1 MTGSAPA
8 LGGRVGATPA
18 ASAGAGL
25 RWVHDPDDDHACMR
39 QLTALHDLPGGRA
52 VCHPTPGATWPVLIR
67 DLLEALGKPRDALAR
82 ERRLRD
88 GGRLVQVWMC
98 AERVEHLVVLRAHLL
113 RPALLDR
120 SAELAAATGTTI
132 WLVWHHSD
140 PPGPAG
146 IGEVWSWPAAVD
158 TLQRGRVR
166 PLSSEQVRLRSVDAI
181 HRDAVA
187 EARREARLW
196 RVAPPRQRRYTQ
208 PGCELGALLQRLSID
223 AATWAELD
231 LRLDAAR
238 AGFAI
243 EGLTLVLP
251 DAQHLRDLIGP
262 RLPAPVVTRLRRI
275 ACPTSAVALLLAWA
289 TDARPGRISGCMQR
303 SVSPDGG
310 HVNLLPGRYR
320 IPGSVQVILRAAL
333 IEHRMR
339 GLPTYTFL
347 ARPDDTSY
355 CAQAMANLITRV
367 AGRAEVLLPPS
378 FERNDFGPERPFVA
392 ELVNT
397 GRVRLEGAPPRPRLQ
412 PDHDSLPRRRRWRP

>member
-8 LGGRVGATPA
+8 LGGRVGAA
-18 ASAGAGL
+18 AATSGGAGL

-39 QLTALHDLPGGRA
+39 QLTALHDLAGGRV

-88 GGRLVQVWMC
+88 GARLVQVWMC
-98 AERVEHLVVLRAHLL
+98 AERVEHLVVLRAHRL
-113 RPALLDR
+113 RPLLLDR
-120 SAELAAATGTTI
+120 FAELAAATGTTI
-132 WLVWHHSD
+132 WLVWHHRD
-140 PPGPAG
+140 PPGR
-146 IGEVWSWPAAVD
+146 IGAVWSWPTAVD
-158 TLQRGRVR
+158 TLRRVRVR
-166 PLSSEQVRLRSVDAI
+166 PPLSEHLRPRSVDAI
-181 HRDAVA
+181 HREAVT

-208 PGCELGALLQRLSID
+208 PGCEVGALLQRLSIE

-251 DAQHLRDLIGP
+251 DAQHLRDMIGP
-262 RLPAPVVTRLRRI
+262 RLPAPVVTCLRRI
-275 ACPTSAVALLLAWA
+275 VCPTSAVALLLAWA
-289 TDARPGRISGCMQR
+289 TDARPGRIAGCMQR
-303 SVSPDGG
+303 SVSPDGE
-310 HVNLLPGRYR
+310 HVGLLPGGYR

-333 IEHRMR
+333 IEHGLR
-339 GLPTYTFL
+339 GLPPYTFL

-367 AGRAEVLLPPS
+367 AGRAEVALPHS
-378 FERNDFGPERPFVA
+378 FERNDFGPERPFAA

-397 GRVRLEGAPPRPRLQ
+397 GRVRLEGAPPRPRFQ